1 MEREDSDEDDGELEP
16 LKMGETVSEDEL
28 GIEDINLTEKLNKI
42 KDTILN
48 SKNPTLEEQSSLE
61 QIIETTPTLEQPTE
75 QPTEQP
81 KLPQTITITEEIP
94 NAKPSDNILLT
105 IDNKQDEDSIDNNVA
120 SKTINI

>member
-75 QPTEQP
+75 QP